1 MHQQQ
6 ETSPPY
12 EGPSDKPGHNEP
24 DLTNGYEQE
33 EKKKRK
39 RKNKKK
45 KGGKEDE
52 PVPEEEKPHVAE
64 MTPLKDKIGESFF
77 QDEDSSEDEGLPDY
91 KIGGYHP
98 IHVGEILLDRYVI
111 I

>member
-1 MHQQQ
+1 M
-6 ETSPPY
+6 S
-12 EGPSDKPGHNEP
+12 
-24 DLTNGYEQE
+24 NGYEQE

-52 PVPEEEKPHVAE
+52 PVTEEEKPHVD